1 MSEDLQVT
9 EDDLAALLRS
19 KVNQVTNLELQMATL
34 TRTLSERNA
43 EIAELKGEAD
53 AESREDA
60 LSLYKEG
67 QGCC

>member
-9 EDDLAALLRS
+9 EDDLATLLIS
-19 KVNQVTNLELQMATL
+19 KVNQITNLELQMATL

-53 AESREDA
+53 AESR
-60 LSLYKEG
+60 
-67 QGCC
+67 